1 MPNSG
6 FRQFANAMR
15 SLRARLTVWN
25 TVVVL
30 LTVLVALFAVRE
42 GLRYYLLAETDE
54 VLEAEAREL
63 LLAVEEFYKRD
74 KSQIIAE
81 MKRKAEAHRKS
92 EWFIRWLDAT
102 RTEDLWHSEY
112 LPVDPKTR
120 FLGTLGG
127 RSVWGSDQH
136 RAIEVELNKPG
147 LPRQFIRVGTSIQFV
162 TDDVNRL
169 TRILAPVGLA
179 IFLLAPLGGLL
190 LAERAIEPLQV
201 IIRTTE
207 RLRPS
212 HLNERLKVRGVD
224 DELDQLAVKINTF
237 LDVIATHLQ
246 KNREF
251 VANAAHELR
260 SPLTAIQSLVEVTVD
275 KPRDGAEYEEVLYQ
289 INDECRH
296 LAQVVNQLLQLT
308 QSEAHSSETRQE
320 TVNLREM
327 VLKAVEMFE
336 PVAEER
342 QVTLKTQLKDLQVV
356 GNLREIRQLLTNL
369 IDNAIKFTP
378 LGGQVQISL
387 ARSEDYRMACL
398 KVSDTG
404 IGIPPE
410 SLGRVFD
417 RFYQVD
423 KSRHRGVETRGNGLG
438 LSICQAIVHAHR
450 GSIGVESQLDQ
461 GTTFTVRLPLARTP
475 VVPLDDSRTK
485 ATPESRGNE
494 FGKGSA

>member
-1 MPNSG
+1 MPRAG
-6 FRQFANAMR
+6 FRQFANTMR
-15 SLRARLTVWN
+15 SLRARLTIWN
-25 TVVVL
+25 TMVVL

-63 LLAVEEFYKRD
+63 LLAVEEFYHRD
-74 KSQIIAE
+74 RSQIIAE

-92 EWFIRWLDAT
+92 DWFIRWLDASRT
-102 RTEDLWHSEY
+102 RDLWQSDNV
-112 LPVDPKTR
+112 PVDPRTR

-127 RSVWGSDQH
+127 RTVWGSDQH
-136 RAIEVELNKPG
+136 RSIEVELNKPG
-147 LPRQFIRVGTSIQFV
+147 FPRQFVRVGTSIQFV

-212 HLNERLKVRGVD
+212 HLNERLTIRGVD
-224 DELDQLAVKINTF
+224 DELDQLAAKINTF
-237 LDVIATHLQ
+237 LDVIADHLQ

-260 SPLTAIQSLVEVTVD
+260 SPLTAIQSLVEVTLD
-275 KPRDGAEYEEVLYQ
+275 KPRDSAEYEEVLYQ

-308 QSEAHSSETRQE
+308 QSEDLSTESRKE
-320 TVNLREM
+320 TVNLKDL
-327 VLKAVEMFE
+327 VQKAVEMFE

-342 QVTLKTQLKDLQVV
+342 AVKLVTHLRDLQVV
-356 GNLREIRQLLTNL
+356 GSLREIRQLLTNL
-369 IDNAIKFTP
+369 IDNAIKFT
-378 LGGQVQISL
+378 LAGGEVHISL
-387 ARSEDYRMACL
+387 SRSDDYRMACL
-398 KVSDTG
+398 SVRDTG

-410 SLGRVFD
+410 SLDRVFD

-423 KSRHRGVETRGNGLG
+423 KSRQRGVETRGNGLG
-438 LSICQAIVHAHR
+438 LSICQAIVHAHQ
-450 GSIGVESQLDQ
+450 GTITVDSAVNE

-475 VVPLDDSRTK
+475 VVSLEESRTQER
-485 ATPESRGNE
+485 AARSRGARKE
-494 FGKGSA
+494 ST